1 MRLSDQDKLEKKL
14 QGTGFRFQV
23 PVFCRAVHFAID
35 NLCKKG
41 IELKHI
47 KEVIIMRATLN
58 IPDSLIKDLLRVTG
72 ERKKTKAICIALDD
86 YIRSRRKEKLLAL
99 SGKVQFD
106 LDWQKMED
114 TELEGMKDRETRR
127 KPR

>member
-1 MRLSDQDKLEKKL
+1 
-14 QGTGFRFQV
+14 
-23 PVFCRAVHFAID
+23 
-35 NLCKKG
+35 
-41 IELKHI
+41 
-47 KEVIIMRATLN
+47 MRATLN